1 MGMDLISYKASKKIA
16 ASALAGVSSMTVDGQ
31 TLNIVTKD
39 GTTLPMTFPTPKDGD
54 KGEPGKDGK
63 DGKSPYDIAVDNGFV
78 GTETEWLESL
88 KATDGKDGVTPNLT
102 IGTVETLAAGSNATA
117 TITGDKENPVLNLG
131 IPKGADGKG
140 GSSGSENFIEAN
152 PSIDGNEEV
161 LNSINI
167 NGINY
172 SIIDP
177 DEKHYKYT
185 YHDVRIIPDKHNTG
199 VDNNIQLEAET
210 LYIDLNSKEYKNKT
224 GVIVY
229 ENKDFS
235 SDDAQIPNGWGYV
248 GEGLKIVF
256 NNCKFRKYRQSYD
269 AEKVE
274 IEFNNCTF
282 MMMATAYRSTFNKC
296 FFGKFDNDVDGD
308 ACNPKSNCILNDC
321 YIANVVVKTDA
332 QRDDHIDGT
341 QILNGDNVE
350 FNNCRWECPD
360 VHYTYTQGGVSYAV
374 YIQDST
380 NCRLNNCH
388 INGGGNYSISCT
400 KEGNSIKNSFIGQ
413 SFINKPFYPTHQT
426 DIENIDLFN
435 SLYVSSVWKD
445 ENNYLHFLVTN
456 DTKIDREIA
465 VLTNIG
471 VTKFS
476 IPRTYTRDEYDV
488 DTKNFEDFPIDIEKV
503 IEEDVDYVVF
513 FENGRQIRFVNFTD
527 FAVVRNNLD
536 ILDISARYDD
546 TEIRGEISD
555 LKIYIDN
562 QIGGVL
568 DGSY

>member
-1 MGMDLISYKASKKIA
+1 MGLDLVAYKTSKNIA
-16 ASALAGVSSMTVDGQ
+16 ASALSGVESMTVDGQ
-31 TLNIVTKD
+31 TLNITTKD
-39 GTTLPMTFPTPKDGD
+39 GTLLPMTFPTPKDGEKGD
-54 KGEPGKDGK
+54 KGDPGAA
-63 DGKSPYDIAVDNGFV
+63 GKSPYDIAVDNGFI

-102 IGTVETLAAGSNATA
+102 IGTVETLPSGSDATA

-131 IPKGADGKG
+131 IPKGTDGQG
-140 GSSGSENFIEAN
+140 ESEI
-152 PSIDGNEEV
+152 
-161 LNSINI
+161 
-167 NGINY
+167 
-172 SIIDP
+172 
-177 DEKHYKYT
+177 DEKHYNYM
-185 YHDVRIIPDKHNTG
+185 YHDIHIIPDKYNTG
-199 VDNNIQLEAET
+199 VDNSIQLEAET
-210 LYIDLNSKEYKNKT
+210 LYIDLNSKEYKNET

-235 SDDAQIPNGWGYV
+235 SSDALIPNGWGYV
-248 GEGLKIVF
+248 GEGLKLVF
-256 NNCKFRKYRQSYD
+256 NNCKFRKFRQPYD
-269 AEKVE
+269 ADKVE

-296 FFGKFDNDVDGD
+296 FFGNFDKNVDGD
-308 ACNPKSNCILNDC
+308 ACNPKINCVLNDC
-321 YIANVVVKTDA
+321 YIADVVVRTDA
-332 QRDDHIDGT
+332 QGEDHIDGT
-341 QILNGDNVE
+341 QVLNGDNVE

-360 VHYTYTQGGVSYAV
+360 INYTYKQGGVSYAV

-380 NCRLNNCH
+380 NCRLNNCY

-400 KEGNSIKNSFIGQ
+400 KEGSSIKNSFVGQ
-413 SFINKPFYPTHQT
+413 SFINKPFYPTHKT
-426 DIENIDLFN
+426 DIENVDLFN

-445 ENNYLHFLVTN
+445 ENNYLHFIVSN
-456 DTKIDREIA
+456 DTKIDREIV

-488 DTKNFEDFPIDIEKV
+488 DTKNFEDFPIDIEKI
-503 IEEDVDYVVF
+503 IEEDVDYIVF

-527 FAVVRNNLD
+527 FAVVRNNVG

-555 LKIYIDN
+555 LKTYIDT
-562 QIGGVL
+562 QIGGAL
-568 DGSY
+568 NGSY